1 MCVHKCFFWRD
12 LKTGMAF
19 DQKKKGVEK
28 GDSKIGI
35 SIPNELVVC

>member
-1 MCVHKCFFWRD
+1 
-12 LKTGMAF
+12 MAF
-19 DQKKKGVEK
+19 DQKKSKKEKKKKKKGVEK